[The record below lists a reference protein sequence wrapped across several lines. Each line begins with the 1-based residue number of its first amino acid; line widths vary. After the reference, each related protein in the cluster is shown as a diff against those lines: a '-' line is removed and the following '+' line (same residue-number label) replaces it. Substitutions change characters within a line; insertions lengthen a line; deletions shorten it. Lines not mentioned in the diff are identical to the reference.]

1 MSPEEN
7 TMNTNTEHTPGPWI
21 VEECYN
27 IDGSKFLTING
38 QGPHG
43 AWLADIQAGSVN
55 GHPADFTEKHLANAY
70 LIAAAP
76 ELLAALRGLMSQAA
90 KDAEG
95 YAPDGSEPIWA
106 WISDASDIIAKA
118 EGKA

>member
-1 MSPEEN
+1 
-7 TMNTNTEHTPGPWI
+7 MNTKTKHTPGPWI
-21 VEECYN
+21 VEECHN

-55 GHPADFTEKHLANAY
+55 GHPADFTEKHLANAC

-76 ELLAALRGLMSQAA
+76 ELLAALRGLMNQAA

-95 YAPDGSEPIWA
+95 YALDGSEPIWA
-106 WISDASDIIAKA
+106 WIADASDIIAKA
-118 EGKA
+118 EGNA

>member
-1 MSPEEN
+1 MK
-7 TMNTNTEHTPGPWI
+7 TNTEYTPGPWK

-43 AWLADIQAGSVN
+43 AWLADIQAGLIN
-55 GHPADFTEKHLANAY
+55 GHPADVTEKHLANAY

-76 ELLAALRGLMSQAA
+76 ELLAALRGLMTQAV
-90 KDAEG
+90 KDAEK
-95 YAPDGSEPIWA
+95 YAEDGAEPIWA

-118 EGKA
+118 EGKLTH